1 MAPLITSIRILDTGY
16 EARTFTSQS
25 LAPSVDLVRSLSSG
39 VEAEFEK
46 LTNKPKQVKLYA
58 SPGSKTVV
66 WRSIDGN
73 ADDLSYS
80 VSLSALGENTWITLA
95 EDHEETYLSFNTQ
108 GFADGYYR
116 VKVIVTDD
124 PSNPAAEAKSG
135 EQISEVFLID
145 NTPPVLLLNDFDR
158 DGDQIILNLTASDNT
173 SLIRGASFRLNGN
186 DLDSMYPD
194 DGILDESYET
204 FTLVLNSSEAASRS
218 LLVEIEDEVGN
229 LTTLTRRL
237 D

>member
-1 MAPLITSIRILDTGY
+1 MA
-16 EARTFTSQS
+16 
-25 LAPSVDLVRSLSSG
+25 
-39 VEAEFEK
+39 
-46 LTNKPKQVKLYA
+46 NKPKQVKLYPN
-58 SPGSKTVV
+58 PGSKTVV

-80 VSLSALGENTWITLA
+80 VTLSALGENTWVTLA
-95 EDHEETYLSFNTQ
+95 EEHLETYFSFNTQ
-108 GFADGYYR
+108 GFTDGYYR
-116 VKVIVTDD
+116 IKLIVTDD

-145 NTPPVLLLNDFDR
+145 NTPPVILVNDYDR
-158 DGDQIILNLTASDNT
+158 EGEQVTLKLTASDNT
-173 SLIRGASFRLNGN
+173 SLIRAASFRMIGN
-186 DLDSMYPD
+186 DLDSIHPD
-194 DGILDESYET
+194 DGILDESFET
-204 FTLVLNSSEAASRS
+204 FTLVLDSPEEASRS